1 MFDFTPKQE
10 MQEETKEERD
20 KDSEEDKKEER
31 EEEKDEVVFTSK
43 EVESIITAVTGPNQD
58 KEDGKRSKLSEA
70 QRKKR
75 KLNWKQTIDLERR
88 QSFLVEETFRKQRT
102 RRLQKLFT
110 ADYSDEDDDFERIMQ
125 ERDARRSVRNIVD
138 KIDIHLHV
146 EKKILEAWK
155 YKDEQ
160 NIYANEVK

>member
-1 MFDFTPKQE
+1 

-58 KEDGKRSKLSEA
+58 KEEGKRNKLSEA

-88 QSFLVEETFRKQRT
+88 QSFLVEETFRK
-102 RRLQKLFT
+102 
-110 ADYSDEDDDFERIMQ
+110 
-125 ERDARRSVRNIVD
+125 
-138 KIDIHLHV
+138 
-146 EKKILEAWK
+146 
-155 YKDEQ
+155 
-160 NIYANEVK
+160 